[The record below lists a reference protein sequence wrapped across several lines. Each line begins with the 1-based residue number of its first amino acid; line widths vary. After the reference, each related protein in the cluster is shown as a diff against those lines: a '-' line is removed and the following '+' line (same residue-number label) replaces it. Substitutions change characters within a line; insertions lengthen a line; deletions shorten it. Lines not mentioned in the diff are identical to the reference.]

1 MMIFFKIFFIIG
13 ILVGILCIIYI
24 ISLIKYTLENESR
37 AWKKL
42 VLPGYVFSLIS
53 SMFITAMCILGLL
66 REFFKY

>member
-1 MMIFFKIFFIIG
+1 MIIFFKVFFIVG
-13 ILVGILCIIYI
+13 ILV
-24 ISLIKYTLENESR
+24 ENESK